1 MSIDYSK
8 KLLAIRKSE
17 ELTQQQF
24 SDLTGI
30 SVSTIKKYETG
41 HQTAG
46 AATMEAVI
54 NHPKMKKY
62 AMWLTI
68 GETFEQVGQISP
80 TLSPDGADAIPSD
93 HSERKIG

>member
-17 ELTQQQF
+17 DLTQQQF

-46 AATMEAVI
+46 AC
-54 NHPKMKKY
+54 NDGGSNK
-62 AMWLTI
+62 
-68 GETFEQVGQISP
+68 SP
-80 TLSPDGADAIPSD
+80 QN
-93 HSERKIG
+93 EKICHVVNYR